1 MIFWFLLRDC
11 RQVGSKEWMFGK
23 VARDRFKY
31 RFKLSGLRRD
41 FQFFLRTVLK
51 MSFKRGL
58 IVVAE
63 FKGLLDYIQK
73 KKEDYED
80 VLAFYSV
87 PTLSIR

>member
-1 MIFWFLLRDC
+1 
-11 RQVGSKEWMFGK
+11 
-23 VARDRFKY
+23 
-31 RFKLSGLRRD
+31 
-41 FQFFLRTVLK
+41 